1 MYVVS
6 CLTTSIWFTSLI
18 HPAQIIIIIIIIIF
32 ITNNNNIYYKFN
44 RGVQAIKQMIPKSKA
59 ESRYG
64 VVTIAT
70 TGKIVLKF
78 RTNEKAAE
86 KLRMVIRSGGKT
98 NTQNALEMCYQMF
111 EDPRFGSLTAAL
123 RECLL
128 SQTANQ
134 ISRNN

>member
-1 MYVVS
+1 M
-6 CLTTSIWFTSLI
+6 
-18 HPAQIIIIIIIIIF
+18 
-32 ITNNNNIYYKFN
+32 
-44 RGVQAIKQMIPKSKA
+44 
-59 ESRYG
+59 
-64 VVTIAT
+64 
-70 TGKIVLKF
+70 TGSIVLYF
-78 RTNEKAAE
+78 TTNEKATE
-86 KLRMVIRSGGKT
+86 KLRMLKRSGRKT